1 MYDMILIKRF
11 VFVLIVPVLVL
22 AGVQAQAGD
31 VSLDHAGLQLNAS
44 WQPAG
49 EDWQAGPVLLMT
61 HGTLAHGRMEIMAT
75 LQELFAD
82 AGLSSLSIT
91 LSLGQSDRN
100 GMYDCAT
107 LHTHRHTDA
116 LDEIGV
122 WLQWLKEQ
130 GAAQVVLLGH
140 SRGGNQT
147 AWFAVERDD
156 PVIQKVVLIAPMTWD
171 EQASTASY
179 EKLYG
184 EPVSKLLARAQ
195 AQVDAGKGSA
205 GVKTRGFIYC
215 ADATATA
222 DAVLSYYTPEPRMDT
237 PSLIPKIS
245 KPVLVIAA
253 TEDEAVPGLPDSLA
267 PLAEQG
273 GIELVVI
280 DGADHF
286 FRDLYA
292 DEVVEAIQA
301 FVEQ

>member
-1 MYDMILIKRF
+1 MTLIQRF
-11 VFVLIVPVLVL
+11 ALISIIPLLVL
-22 AGVQAQAGD
+22 AGVQAQASE
-31 VSLDHAGLQLNAS
+31 VSLDQAGLKLNAS
-44 WQPAG
+44 WMPAG
-49 EDWQAGPVLLMT
+49 EEWQSGPVLLMT

-75 LQELFAD
+75 LQQLFSD

-91 LSLGQSDRN
+91 LGLGQSDRH

-116 LDEIGV
+116 LDEIGL
-122 WLQWLKEQ
+122 WLQWLKAQ
-130 GAAQVVLLGH
+130 GAEQVVLLGH

-147 AWFAVERDD
+147 AWFALERDD
-156 PVIQKVVLIAPMTWD
+156 PVVKKVVLIAPLTWD
-171 EQASTASY
+171 EQAEAGSY
-179 EKLYG
+179 EKRYG
-184 EPVSKLLARAQ
+184 EPVSKLLAQAQ
-195 AQVDAGKGSA
+195 AQVDAGKGNA
-205 GVKTRGFIYC
+205 EIKTSGFIYC

-222 DAVLSYYTPEPRMDT
+222 DAVLSYYKPEPRMDT
-237 PSLIPKIS
+237 PSLMPKID

-253 TEDEAVPGLPDSLA
+253 TNDESVPGLPDRLA

-273 GIELVVI
+273 EIELVVI

-292 DEVVEAIQA
+292 DEVVEAIQP

>member
-1 MYDMILIKRF
+1 MKQIQRLAPALLIA
-11 VFVLIVPVLVL
+11 LLVL
-22 AGVQAQAGD
+22 AGMQARAD
-31 VSLDHAGLQLNAS
+31 EVSLEHGGLKLNAS
-44 WQPAG
+44 WKPAAD
-49 EDWQAGPVLLMT
+49 DWQSGPVLLMT

-75 LQELFAD
+75 LQQLFAD

-91 LSLGQSDRN
+91 LSLGQSDRH
-100 GMYDCAT
+100 GMYDCAS

-122 WLQWLKEQ
+122 WLQWLKGQ
-130 GAAQVVLLGH
+130 GAEQVVLLGH

-147 AWFAVERDD
+147 AWFAMERDD
-156 PVIQKVVLIAPMTWD
+156 PVITKVVLIAPQTWS
-171 EQASTASY
+171 EQAAASSY
-179 EKLYG
+179 EKSYG
-184 EPVSKLLARAQ
+184 EPVSKLLAAAQ
-195 AQVDAGKGSA
+195 AQVDAGNGSA
-205 GVKTRGFIYC
+205 EIKTHGFIYC

-222 DAVLSYYTPEPRMDT
+222 DAVLSYYQPEPRMDT
-237 PSLIPKIS
+237 PSLLPKIS

-253 TEDEAVPGLPDSLA
+253 TADEAVPGLPDILA

-273 GIELVVI
+273 AIELVVI

-301 FVEQ
+301 FVGE

>member
-1 MYDMILIKRF
+1 MTLLRQF
-11 VFVLIVPVLVL
+11 VLVLIVSLL
-22 AGVQAQAGD
+22 ALGGVQLRAD
-31 VSLDHAGLQLNAS
+31 EVSLDHAGLKLNAS
-44 WQPAG
+44 WKPVG
-49 EDWQAGPVLLMT
+49 DEWQSGPVLLMT
-61 HGTLAHGRMEIMAT
+61 HGTLAHGRMEIMET
-75 LQELFAD
+75 LQQLFAD

-91 LSLGQSDRN
+91 LSLGQSDRH

-107 LHTHRHTDA
+107 LHAHKHTDA

-122 WLQWLKEQ
+122 WLKWLKEQ
-130 GAAQVVLLGH
+130 GAEQVVLLGH

-156 PVIQKVVLIAPMTWD
+156 PVIRKVVLIAPQTWD
-171 EQASTASY
+171 EQAAAGSY
-179 EKLYG
+179 EQRYG
-184 EPVSKLLARAQ
+184 ESVGKLLAQAQ

-205 GVKTRGFIYC
+205 EIKTRGFIYC

-222 DAVLSYYTPEPRMDT
+222 DAVLSYYRPEQRMDT
-237 PSLIPKIS
+237 PSLLPQVS
-245 KPVLVIAA
+245 KPVRVIAA
-253 TEDEAVPGLPDSLA
+253 TNDESVPGLPDSLA

-273 GIELVVI
+273 VIELVVI

-292 DEVVEAIQA
+292 DEVLEAIQE

>member
-1 MYDMILIKRF
+1 MQQITRL
-11 VFVLIVPVLVL
+11 VFVVVIAVLSL
-22 AGVQAQAGD
+22 AAVQARAD
-31 VSLDHAGLQLNAS
+31 EVSVEHAGLKLNAS
-44 WQPAG
+44 WKPAG
-49 EDWQAGPVLLMT
+49 EDWQSRPVLLMT

-75 LQELFAD
+75 LQQLFAD

-91 LSLGQSDRN
+91 LGLGQNDRH

-130 GAAQVVLLGH
+130 GAEQVVLLGH

-156 PVIQKVVLIAPMTWD
+156 PVISRVVLIAPQTWS
-171 EQASTASY
+171 EQEAASSY
-179 EKLYG
+179 EKKYG
-184 EPVSKLLARAQ
+184 EPLSKLLAQAQ
-195 AQVDAGKGSA
+195 AQADAGNGSA
-205 GVKTRGFIYC
+205 EIKTRGFIYC
-215 ADATATA
+215 EDATATA
-222 DAVLSYYTPEPRMDT
+222 DAVLSYYRPEPRMDT
-237 PSLIPKIS
+237 PSLLPKIG

-253 TEDEAVPGLPDSLA
+253 SEDDTVPGLPDILA

-292 DEVVEAIQA
+292 DEVVEAVQGFIG
-301 FVEQ
+301 E